1 LPELPLNDPAP
12 ADDAADAEPRPGR
25 IRKPIGWSMIVIA
38 VLVAVSA
45 ALVYRRDGIDG
56 VLEILTH
63 DLALFGGILPR
74 VLAGCLLGAFI
85 AEILPHEKVSRSLG
99 PKSGLK
105 GLLIGT
111 AFGAILPGGP
121 FTAYPVASALLTV
134 GADFGATI
142 AMVVSWT
149 LIGYGRGRLG
159 IADHGG
165 RLHAVAHRDLA
176 AAAGSGGRAGAL
188 RLCPRVSEGRAA
200 MSAALIIDIMLWCS
214 VAAVGFI
221 ALQRGRQVLTTS
233 VREGT
238 MDFINIVPRIALGVI
253 GSGYIAAVIPQEIIT
268 GWLGP
273 NSGWPGVLTAVI
285 AGAATPGGPVV
296 GFSIGAV
303 ALKAGGGAPQIIAY
317 VVAWALFAFQR
328 LLLWEI
334 PFMPARFVW
343 FRAAVSLPFP
353 FLAAAIAMAIGRP

>member
-1 LPELPLNDPAP
+1 MIACWSPSAP
-12 ADDAADAEPRPGR
+12 RWFTGAT
-25 IRKPIGWSMIVIA
+25 
-38 VLVAVSA
+38 
-45 ALVYRRDGIDG
+45 ALDG
-56 VLEILTH
+56 VWEILKH

-99 PKSGLK
+99 PTSGLK

-121 FTAYPVASALLTV
+121 FTAYPVAGALLTV

-149 LIGYGRGRLG
+149 LIGYGRA
-159 IADHGG
+159 IAWELPIMGTDFTLW
-165 RLHAVAHRDLA
+165 RIVISLPLPIL
-176 AAAGSGGRAGAL
+176 AGAL
-188 RLCPRVSEGRAA
+188 GRFVYVRMYPKGRHERADHRHHPVGLGRGTGLHGVATRPDGAGVVGARRHHGFHQHRAA
-200 MSAALIIDIMLWCS
+200 HRARRDRLRLHRSDHPAGSHHRLARPE
-214 VAAVGFI
+214 
-221 ALQRGRQVLTTS
+221 QRLV
-233 VREGT
+233 
-238 MDFINIVPRIALGVI
+238 
-253 GSGYIAAVIPQEIIT
+253 
-268 GWLGP
+268 
-273 NSGWPGVLTAVI
+273 GVLAAVI

-303 ALKAGGGAPQIIAY
+303 ALKSGGGAPQVIAY

-328 LLLWEI
+328 LIMWEI

-353 FLAAAIAMAIGRP
+353 FLAAAIAMAIGRAVRATRSVDMRYVII